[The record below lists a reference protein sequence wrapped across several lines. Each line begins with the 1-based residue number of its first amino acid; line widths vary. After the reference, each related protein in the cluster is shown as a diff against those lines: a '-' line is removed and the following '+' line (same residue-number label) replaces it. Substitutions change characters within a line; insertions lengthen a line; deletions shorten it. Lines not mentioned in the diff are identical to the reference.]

1 MSLIAVESPVNDK
14 KKVVGNFLSLPESL
28 GSPLLDI

>member
-1 MSLIAVESPVNDK
+1 MILIVVESPVDDK